1 MNKGKIYYII
11 NNLLDKYDNGEK
23 IEENMFIDA
32 LVKIRDIVEENTN
45 KSLLDENYKL
55 QFKIDKAIKYINENI
70 LNELTSNYDLGCDL
84 LDILKEDK

>member
-23 IEENMFIDA
+23 IEENMFINE